1 MGVNALQGKAICPAS
16 CGEIIEGTID
26 NTNILVTCPIAI
38 YTEVLVKLNNEK
50 NKYTCDSN
58 LECNKT
64 IQAVRKTLKYFN
76 AVDLG
81 ADIKV
86 KSNIPCGIGL
96 SSSTADITAACFATA
111 QALGES
117 ISPDIVA
124 DIALSIEPSDGIMYP
139 GITLFDHIEGKIRK
153 RLGFLP
159 KMDVYIIDTGEKVD
173 TEQFNNMKELR
184 EKNRQKEPA
193 IKEAL
198 SIVFSAFQ
206 KKDLRLLGQAM
217 KISALAHQSILPK
230 PHLPDI
236 IDLGEKYNAIGINI
250 AHSGSAIGM
259 FFEKDYD
266 INQNLWKELDAI
278 MHNYSITYRITKT
291 CTCGGGPK
299 TIQIYSNKNIF
310 QAKEKAEG

>member
-1 MGVNALQGKAICPAS
+1 MQAKAICPAS

-26 NTNILVTCPIAI
+26 NTNILVTCPVAI
-38 YTEVLVKLNNEK
+38 YTEVSVKLNNEK

-64 IQAVRKTLKYFN
+64 IQAVRKTLRYFG
-76 AVDLG
+76 AVELG

-111 QALGES
+111 QALDKS

-139 GITLFDHIEGKIRK
+139 GIMLFDHIEGKIRK

-173 TEQFNNMKELR
+173 TEQFNSMKDLK
-184 EKNRQKEPA
+184 EKNLQKEVI

-198 SIVFSAFQ
+198 ALIFSAFQ
-206 KKDLRLLGQAM
+206 KKDFKLLGRAM

-236 IDLGEKYNAIGINI
+236 IDLGEKYSAIGTNI
-250 AHSGSAIGM
+250 AHSGSAIGL

-266 INQNLWKELDAI
+266 INQNFWKELDDI
-278 MHNYSITYRITKT
+278 MHDHNITYRITKT

-299 TIQIYSNKNIF
+299 TIRIYSNKNLF
-310 QAKEKAEG
+310 QAKEKVEG